1 MALIKLCLKHQ
12 APVQKL
18 DSTIHWIE
26 INFYPVGITIDL
38 FNNWGQKKN
47 PNDGYKIYYFI
58 KLVPCIKQLI
68 HI

>member
-18 DSTIHWIE
+18 DGTIHWIE
-26 INFYPVGITIDL
+26 INFYLVGIRITIDL

-47 PNDGYKIYYFI
+47 PDDGYKIY
-58 KLVPCIKQLI
+58 
-68 HI
+68 